1 MSDSV
6 RNALFAASR
15 RLLVPLARLL
25 LKQGV
30 SAEEFQALVDQA
42 CVQAA
47 QQALTERGAVVTAS
61 RITAMTGQRRSRV
74 SSMLAA
80 GEKALPVKR
89 SLGPSFS
96 QRVLTGWY
104 EDREFLT
111 KTGDPSV
118 VPRKGEGTTFE
129 TLVARY
135 GGGMRVGVIRKEL
148 VESGAVMEL
157 PGKKLAAVRRT
168 VSPGGVD
175 LATIAQMG
183 EAVGALLAAFEQ
195 NLSKG
200 AGEQL
205 PIRGIVSRRQRFD
218 GPERGWG
225 RGGRGDVARVCLCLG
240 AAATEEDGV
249 PQGNGLEPEVRPV
262 ARPRDE
268 EGVWRASN
276 REAARA
282 LTLQPPS
289 TSARIVIASERK
301 AAPCPGRPGL
311 ARGAAVLDPTVAGTQ
326 FIPTPYR
333 PPLLVLLNRFGR
345 LGLLRRTV

>member
-205 PIRGIVSRRQRFD
+205 PIRGIARTAPESVVPLFRAQMARRADVFIEMTESFLDGSVSMAQS
-218 GPERGWG
+218 
-225 RGGRGDVARVCLCLG
+225 VAGEEAGEGTLLAYVFASALPPPKKTVFHKETVLSQKFAQAR
-240 AAATEEDGV
+240 ARATKKTSGK
-249 PQGNGLEPEVRPV
+249 PS
-262 ARPRDE
+262 RPR
-268 EGVWRASN
+268 
-276 REAARA
+276 
-282 LTLQPPS
+282 
-289 TSARIVIASERK
+289 
-301 AAPCPGRPGL
+301 
-311 ARGAAVLDPTVAGTQ
+311 
-326 FIPTPYR
+326 
-333 PPLLVLLNRFGR
+333 
-345 LGLLRRTV
+345 